1 MLDIIAVILPVLFAA
16 LVGLGSW
23 ALKLKNVLNS
33 ISEVLDVPR
42 AADDVIEKSVAA
54 LEDNVL
60 TEVEIREIA
69 AAVVELKKQFDE
81 AKALLKK

>member
-23 ALKLKNVLNS
+23 ALKLKNVLNA

>member
-23 ALKLKNVLNS
+23 AFKLKNVLNA

-42 AADDVIEKSVAA
+42 AADDVIEKSVSA

-69 AAVVELKKQFDE
+69 TAVVELKKQFDE